1 MKKYVV
7 FTPREKALAFA
18 RESIEGNC
26 QVLMLGNPFTKAIKV
41 ALSIDDSD
49 EEIMIEDQIKMFESK
64 GFVRLKNP
72 EIKGDWYIDEKTSAG
87 SLADS
92 IVSQFEE
99 DIFSIDVETKEV
111 QNVTSTKTS
120 TSIGYRPV
128 QVFSIPFNNYQNHS
142 IQMYVMCESRVFD
155 DTVVPNLD
163 YIIPQLHGRV
173 IEVNNKSIMS
183 GVNFKSNNYP
193 LDKQIEFRIVLGD
206 EPTQMFDF
214 INMRRI
220 EY

>member
-49 EEIMIEDQIKMFESK
+49 EEIMLESQIKMFESK

-72 EIKGDWYIDEKTSAG
+72 EISGDWYIDDKTSAG
-87 SLADS
+87 SLADI
-92 IVSQFEE
+92 IVSHFTE
-99 DIFSIDVETKEV
+99 DIFSVDIDTKEIE
-111 QNVTSTKTS
+111 NVTSTKTS
-120 TSIGYRPV
+120 MSIEYRPV
-128 QVFSIPFNNYQNHS
+128 QIFSIPFFDYQNKLKE
-142 IQMYVMCESRVFD
+142 MYVMCESGVFD
-155 DTVVPNLD
+155 DTIVPNLD

-173 IEVNNKSIMS
+173 ITIRDKIMS
-183 GVNFKSNNYP
+183 GINFKSNNYP
-193 LDKQIEFRIVLGD
+193 LDKHIEFRVVLGD

-214 INMRRI
+214 FNMRRI